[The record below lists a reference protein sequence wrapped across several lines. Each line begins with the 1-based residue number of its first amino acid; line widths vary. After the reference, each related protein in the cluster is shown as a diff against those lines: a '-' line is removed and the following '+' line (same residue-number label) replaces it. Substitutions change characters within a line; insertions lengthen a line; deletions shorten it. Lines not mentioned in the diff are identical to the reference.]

1 MELPMKALMAAAIT
15 LAVLV
20 GAMSSAASTP
30 GARVGNYLDHHWP
43 HGASGTVLVARGG
56 HPITCRGLGWADRGR
71 RVRAT
76 CDTAYD
82 IMSMT
87 KQFTAAG
94 IVKLRQQGRLHLTDR
109 IGRYLPR
116 VPKAKR
122 AITIDQLLTHTSGL
136 VDSLGGDYQPL
147 TRKRLIARAMRSQ
160 LISRPGAAYHYSNVG
175 YSLLAVI
182 IAKASGISYERF
194 LHRRLFRP
202 AGMTHTGYLIPRW
215 RPHQIAVE
223 YDRRGRSH
231 GRPTDHPWGRHG
243 PYWNLRG
250 NGGMLSTARDLLRW
264 HRALLHHTV
273 LDKRSTHALF
283 APRVRVAKGDWA
295 AYGWDFFSSPLGKV
309 AAHNG
314 GNGWSFGVIA
324 RVRRSRT
331 LVFWVSNHAYQANR
345 WNLERRQT
353 TLTLGL
359 AKAASRR

>member
-1 MELPMKALMAAAIT
+1 MRALVALAIT
-15 LAVLV
+15 VALLL
-20 GAMSSAASTP
+20 GGMGSAHSASRT
-30 GARVGNYLDHHWP
+30 RVDTYLDQHWP

-56 HPITCRGLGWADRGR
+56 QLLTCRGLGWADRAR

-82 IMSMT
+82 VMSMT

-94 IVKLRQQGRLHLTDR
+94 IVKLRQQGRLHFDDR
-109 IGRYLPR
+109 IGHYFPKVPR
-116 VPKAKR
+116 SKR

-136 VDSLGGDYQPL
+136 VDSLGGDYQRL
-147 TRKRLIARAMRSQ
+147 TRKQMIARAMRSRP
-160 LISRPGAAYHYSNVG
+160 ISRPGTAYHYSNVG

-182 IAKASGISYERF
+182 IAKASGVSYERF

-202 AGMTHTGYLIPRW
+202 ARMTHTGYLMPRW

-231 GRPTDHPWGRHG
+231 GRPTEHPWGRYG

-250 NGGMLSTARDLLRW
+250 NGGMLSTARDMLRW

-273 LDKRSTHALF
+273 LNKRSTHALF
-283 APRVRVAKGDWA
+283 APRVRVATGDWA
-295 AYGWDFFSSPLGKV
+295 AYGWDIFSSPLGKI

-324 RVRRSRT
+324 RVLRSRT
-331 LVFWVSNHAYQANR
+331 LVFWVSNHAYRAGR

-353 TLTLGL
+353 SLTLGL
-359 AKAASRR
+359 ANAASRRG